1 MPNDNVKDM
10 VNSLAGG
17 DNIKAQDAFKNA
29 LSDKIGQA
37 LDDKRQSVATDWLN
51 SAQDQEAIKDASGLD
66 AGASSVV
73 TPGQESPVEEPVA
86 DEVEIDQGGED
97 VNQLSFQKFKKT
109 LTELKEDSPKET
121 AEFKKLS
128 PAEKQAVKDVF
139 TLLGNTKGEIITK
152 VDGIIKQVAKKR
164 NVKVSAIEDYFDNE
178 ILKLKEIKN
187 GNCNKNTQRYGS

>member
-73 TPGQESPVEEPVA
+73 TPGQESPVEEPA
-86 DEVEIDQGGED
+86 VEIDQGGEVD
-97 VNQLSFQKFKKT
+97 
-109 LTELKEDSPKET
+109 E
-121 AEFKKLS
+121 
-128 PAEKQAVKDVF
+128 PAVVPEV
-139 TLLGNTKGEIITK
+139 
-152 VDGIIKQVAKKR
+152 
-164 NVKVSAIEDYFDNE
+164 
-178 ILKLKEIKN
+178 
-187 GNCNKNTQRYGS
+187 

>member
-10 VNSLAGG
+10 VNSLASG

-73 TPGQESPVEEPVA
+73 TPGQDPVA
-86 DEVEIDQGGED
+86 AEVEIDQGGED
-97 VNQLSFQKFKKT
+97 
-109 LTELKEDSPKET
+109 E
-121 AEFKKLS
+121 
-128 PAEKQAVKDVF
+128 PAVVPEV
-139 TLLGNTKGEIITK
+139 
-152 VDGIIKQVAKKR
+152 
-164 NVKVSAIEDYFDNE
+164 
-178 ILKLKEIKN
+178 
-187 GNCNKNTQRYGS
+187 

>member
-37 LDDKRQSVATDWLN
+37 LDDKRQTVATDWLN
-51 SAQDQEAIKDASGLD
+51 SAQDQEAIKDAAGLD
-66 AGASSVV
+66 NVSGVV

-97 VNQLSFQKFKKT
+97 
-109 LTELKEDSPKET
+109 E
-121 AEFKKLS
+121 
-128 PAEKQAVKDVF
+128 PAVVPEV
-139 TLLGNTKGEIITK
+139 
-152 VDGIIKQVAKKR
+152 
-164 NVKVSAIEDYFDNE
+164 
-178 ILKLKEIKN
+178 
-187 GNCNKNTQRYGS
+187 